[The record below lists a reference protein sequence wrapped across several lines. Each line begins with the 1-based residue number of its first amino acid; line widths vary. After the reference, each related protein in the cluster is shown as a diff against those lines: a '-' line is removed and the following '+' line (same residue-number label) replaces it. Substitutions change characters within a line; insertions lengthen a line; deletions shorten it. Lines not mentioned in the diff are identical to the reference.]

1 MPDLYGALDLGGT
14 KLRAVVADLEG
25 NISGEIIRPSEADEG
40 PDRLIDRMIET
51 LESAAKEAGV
61 RLRDLR
67 AVGVASPGALDL
79 VHGLV
84 QEAPQLP
91 GWNGVPLVDIMSKR
105 LGVPVL
111 LENDANAAALGEN
124 RFGAGRGTRFM
135 IYHTLSTGVGGGIII
150 DGKIY
155 HGASG
160 AAAELGHVTVWFN
173 GPRCLCGERG
183 HLEAIASGTGLAWRA
198 KELVDRG
205 EAPALAGILRDTGR
219 LGAHEIAHAA
229 RAGDPDARRLF
240 DEVGLYL
247 GIALANH
254 INIFNPEM
262 LVLGG
267 GVVNGAGDLFLDHA
281 ERIMR
286 QLARKEPLK
295 YVRLER
301 AALGD
306 RSGPLGMIA
315 ALGDMMAEND
325 GVVAPPGRMGEPPT

>member
-1 MPDLYGALDLGGT
+1 MVRSPNRRLYGAIDLGGT
-14 KLRAVVADLEG
+14 KLRAVVADLDG
-25 NISGEIIRPSEADEG
+25 NISGEIIVPSEADTG
-40 PDRLIDRMIET
+40 PERVIDRLIDT
-51 LESAAKEAGV
+51 LEQAAKESDIGLA
-61 RLRDLR
+61 DLR

-79 VHGLV
+79 VNGLV

-91 GWNGVPLVDIMSKR
+91 GWNGVPLVEIMSKR

-135 IYHTLSTGVGGGIII
+135 IYHTISTGVGGGIII
-150 DGKIY
+150 EGKVY
-155 HGASG
+155 HGVSG
-160 AAAELGHVTVWFN
+160 SAGELGHMTVWFN

-205 EAPALAGILRDTGR
+205 EAPGLATILREKGELD
-219 LGAHEIAHAA
+219 ADEIADAA
-229 RAGDPDARRLF
+229 RSGDPDGRRLF
-240 DEVGLYL
+240 DEAGLYL

-267 GVVNGAGDLFLDHA
+267 GVVTGAGDLFLDHA
-281 ERIMR
+281 ERIMH

-295 YVRLER
+295 YARLER
-301 AALGD
+301 ATLGD

-315 ALGDMMAEND
+315 ALGDMMAEGSPILD
-325 GVVAPPGRMGEPPT
+325 

>member
-1 MPDLYGALDLGGT
+1 MPDLYGAIDLGGT
-14 KLRAVVADLEG
+14 KLRAVVAGLDG
-25 NISGEIIRPSEADEG
+25 NIAGEIIRPSEAHQG
-40 PDRLIDRMIET
+40 PDRVIDRMIET
-51 LESAAKEAGV
+51 LDAATKEAGV
-61 RLRDLR
+61 AIPQLR

-79 VHGLV
+79 VRGLV
-84 QEAPQLP
+84 FEAPQLP
-91 GWNGVPLVDIMSKR
+91 GWDGVPLVEIMSKR
-105 LGVPVL
+105 LNLPVL

-135 IYHTLSTGVGGGIII
+135 IYHTISTGVGGGIII
-150 DGKIY
+150 DGKVY
-155 HGASG
+155 HGVSG
-160 AAAELGHVTVWFN
+160 SAAELGHMTVWFN

-205 EAPALAGILRDTGR
+205 EAPGLARILREKGD
-219 LGAHEIAHAA
+219 LDADEIADAV
-229 RAGDPDARRLF
+229 RAGDEGARRLF
-240 DEVGLYL
+240 DEAGLYL

-267 GVVNGAGDLFLDHA
+267 GVLTGAGDLFFDHA

-301 AALGD
+301 AVLGD

-315 ALGDMMAEND
+315 ALGDISVD
-325 GVVAPPGRMGEPPT
+325 GTSSP